1 MPQTFGELARATL
14 SAKEDKRKI
23 EIEIEKKKALKEAN
37 QVMETLADK
46 LHAELTDLLTQGSS
60 HTNKTICEVY
70 PLYPSDI
77 SLLSGFKKLKEKARE
92 LDIRMVFGD
101 IDEED
106 IDQQVCIV
114 FILTEAFNEDIPIPE
129 KY

>member
-46 LHAELTDLLTQGSS
+46 LHAELTD
-60 HTNKTICEVY
+60 
-70 PLYPSDI
+70 
-77 SLLSGFKKLKEKARE
+77 F
-92 LDIRMVFGD
+92 
-101 IDEED
+101 
-106 IDQQVCIV
+106 
-114 FILTEAFNEDIPIPE
+114 
-129 KY
+129 